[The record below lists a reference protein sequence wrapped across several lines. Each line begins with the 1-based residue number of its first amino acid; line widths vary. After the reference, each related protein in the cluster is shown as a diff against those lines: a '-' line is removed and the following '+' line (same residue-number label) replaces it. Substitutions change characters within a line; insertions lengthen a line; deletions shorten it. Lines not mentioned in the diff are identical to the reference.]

1 MARRTTAIIY
11 GVTGQQL
18 ELTVRNGRPSAATFE
33 VLAQYALDESAEEF
47 TGSAT
52 IDTPNTTLS
61 GAAGPSQSDPQR
73 LPLTSVAGLVAGGRR
88 YLLSQ
93 NGLQEWHELV
103 EIGASYART
112 RNPLQSDFTTGATFQ
127 STTIFAAVDDTFAA
141 NLNKLSN
148 LLDTTPDYRV
158 RWSITV
164 GSSTFPIYSF
174 FDLVRVAVGH
184 NVELADLDNAIPGII
199 ESMPVQHRAEQGR
212 PLIDRAWSS
221 VRAQLVASLIDVNI
235 LRDDEVIDE
244 LVILRTIRSLA
255 EGGWAPPGV
264 DKTLFLQT
272 AVSNYDRFIEQHIT
286 VTLKHQTAQR
296 EGARP
301 FGGAL
306 QAMDRSAW
314 GK

>member
-1 MARRTTAIIY
+1 MRRTTAILY

-18 ELTVRNGRPSAATFE
+18 ELLVRTGRPTAATFD
-33 VLAQYALDESAEEF
+33 VLAQYALDESTKEF
-47 TGSAT
+47 SGTAT
-52 IDTPNTTLS
+52 IDSPNTTLS
-61 GAAGPSQSDPQR
+61 GAAGPSQTDPQR
-73 LPLTSVAGLVAGGRR
+73 LPLTSTTGLVAGGRR

-103 EIGASYART
+103 EIGSGYART
-112 RNPLQSDFTTGATFQ
+112 RNPLQNDFTTGATFQ
-127 STTIFAAVDDTFAA
+127 STTLFAAVDSTWVA
-141 NLNKLSN
+141 NISKLSD

-164 GSSTFPIYSF
+164 GSSTLIVYTY
-174 FDLVRVAVGH
+174 FDLVRIAVSH
-184 NVELADLDNAIPGII
+184 SVELADLDNAVPGIVDT
-199 ESMPVQHRAEQGR
+199 MPIQYRAEQGR

-221 VRAQLVASLIDVNI
+221 VRADLVASMLDVNI

-244 LVILRTIRSLA
+244 LVILRSLRALA
-255 EGGWAPPGV
+255 EGGWAPSGV
-264 DKTLFLQT
+264 DKTLYLQT
-272 AVSNYDRFIEQHIT
+272 ATTNYERFLERHIA

-301 FGGAL
+301 LGVAS
-306 QAMDRSAW
+306 QAMDRSPW